1 MTNFR
6 RIITFLVAAVLTLPV
21 LAQQETTTAAA
32 TGTNTQAATTTTII
46 ANVDSEETR
55 AQLHEILNRLPPQVG
70 KTIKLD
76 PTLWTNSS
84 YLANYP
90 ALAAFASTHPEV
102 AHSPSYF
109 FEGIWIPSDPT
120 PETANFRIWN
130 QVLESITIMV
140 MVAMFSGI
148 GIWLIKTLI
157 EHRRWNRLSRTQ
169 AEVHNKL
176 LDRFGNNE
184 DLLAYINTNAG
195 RRFLESAPLQL
206 EETPRS
212 IGAPV
217 GRVLWSVQIGI
228 VLTAAGLGMKFVGAG
243 ITEKEVSQ
251 SLSAVG
257 ILGIAVGIG
266 FIVAAAASF
275 VLSRRLGLL
284 QLPKP
289 EAAASE

>member
-6 RIITFLVAAVLTLPV
+6 RIITFLIAAVLTVPV

-32 TGTNTQAATTTTII
+32 TGTNTQAATTTTIV

-76 PTLWTNSS
+76 PTLWSNSS

-90 ALAAFASTHPEV
+90 ALNAFATAHPEV

-130 QVLESITIMV
+130 QVLESITIMI

-176 LDRFGNNE
+176 LDRFATNE
-184 DLLAYINTNAG
+184 DLLAYVNTNAG

-206 EETPRS
+206 EESPRS
-212 IGAPV
+212 IAAPV
-217 GRVLWSVQIGI
+217 GRVLWSIQIGI
-228 VLTAAGLGMKFVGAG
+228 VLTAAGLGMKFVGLG

-251 SLSAVG
+251 SLSGVG

-284 QLPKP
+284 QLPKT